1 MAWIKRN
8 LALVIGIVLSVL
20 SLGGAGYYLYN
31 NYEDDFDRDEEL
43 IKLKTKL
50 DGYLQGT
57 YPSDKNIEAVR
68 TNVAEVLKFS
78 TQAERV
84 LASEPPK
91 ALGVSF
97 SVHLPRVID
106 EMRRD
111 ATNASVELPP
121 KYDFTFTEVKA
132 MSRIP
137 GYAMEGLVTRL
148 SEVKTICD
156 VLFKAR
162 VRGVESIQ
170 RVAAFADEPKGPD
183 LLLDRAE
190 QTNSLAPG
198 VTMTIIPYRV
208 VFRGFSGD
216 LATVLN
222 TLSGTKDF
230 FVVRQVDVESASG
243 GTGAATGLNPNMM
256 GMQPGAFGGGPAG
269 ATPGLMAPG
278 MLAPAVGAPG
288 MAPAGMAP
296 NPPPVGFRPPATKGP
311 GGVGAAPPV
320 PKSTLVKVLDE
331 QPLRVTLL
339 LDVIKVTRKA
349 VPPGTVPAPA
359 PAAAAAV
366 PPTN

>member
-8 LALVIGIVLSVL
+8 LVLVIGIVLSVI

-43 IKLKTKL
+43 TKLKAKL
-50 DGYLQGT
+50 DGFQQGL
-57 YPSDKNIEAVR
+57 YPSERNIEAVR
-68 TNVAEVLKFS
+68 TNVADVLKFS
-78 TQAERV
+78 AQAERV

-97 SVHLPRVID
+97 SVHLPRVLD

-121 KYDFTFTEVKA
+121 KYEFTFGEVSR
-132 MSRIP
+132 MPRIP
-137 GYAMEGLVTRL
+137 PYGIEPLGSRL
-148 SEVKTICD
+148 MEVKTISD

-162 VRGVESIQ
+162 VRGIESIQ

-183 LLLDRAE
+183 LLLDRTE

-222 TLSGTKDF
+222 TFSGTKDF

-243 GTGAATGLNPNMM
+243 GGGAAGSLNPNMM
-256 GMQPGAFGGGPAG
+256 GMSGGAFGGPAPGPA
-269 ATPGLMAPG
+269 PGMMAPG
-278 MLAPAVGAPG
+278 MATPVIGAPG
-288 MAPAGMAP
+288 IAP
-296 NPPPVGFRPPATKGP
+296 NLPPAGFRPPATKGP

-349 VPPGTVPAPA
+349 VPPGSAPAPA
-359 PAAAAAV
+359 PATAAV

>member
-43 IKLKTKL
+43 TKLKAKL
-50 DGYLQGT
+50 DGYQQGL
-57 YPSDKNIEAVR
+57 YPSEKNIEAIR
-68 TNVAEVLKFS
+68 TNVADVLKFS

-91 ALGVSF
+91 ATGVSF

-121 KYDFTFTEVKA
+121 KYDFTFGTVQG

-137 GYAMEGLVTRL
+137 GYALEALAMRL
-148 SEVKTICD
+148 AEVRTICD

-170 RVAAFADEPKGPD
+170 RVPAFADEPKGPD
-183 LLLDRAE
+183 LLLDRGE

-222 TLSGTKDF
+222 TFSGTKDF

-243 GTGAATGLNPNMM
+243 GLGAAGGMNPNMM
-256 GMQPGAFGGGPAG
+256 GMPGGAFGGPAPG
-269 ATPGLMAPG
+269 AAPG
-278 MLAPAVGAPG
+278 MMTPGMMTPGMMTPGMAAPG
-288 MAPAGMAP
+288 MAPNAP
-296 NPPPVGFRPPATKGP
+296 APGFRPPAAKGP

-349 VPPGTVPAPA
+349 VPPGTAPVPAPA
-359 PAAAAAV
+359 TAAV